1 MFSKVET
8 IDINC
13 KIMISDC
20 VGAKTLLVAFV
31 RYRPDYRHIQMHRFA
46 FIDSL
51 SYLMVVLLKRY
62 KTNIP
67 FSKNTE
73 EDFKAN
79 TQIQIEES
87 FNSKIISGVI

>member
-1 MFSKVET
+1 
-8 IDINC
+8 
-13 KIMISDC
+13 MISDC

-62 KTNIP
+62 KNQYSIFKTHRGGV
-67 FSKNTE
+67 
-73 EDFKAN
+73 FKAS
-79 TQIQIEES
+79 TQIQRNLLIQKS
-87 FNSKIISGVI
+87 FQV